1 MSKHHVTARIPEDL
15 YDAIEEIRE
24 TERLDRSAAIARLLE
39 RGVEEW
45 RLERAVEQYRDGDL
59 SLGRA
64 AELADVSLWQFL
76 DELEERSVPVNYSE
90 RDLEADI
97 AALDER

>member
-1 MSKHHVTARIPEDL
+1 VSRHHVTARIPEDL

-24 TERLDRSAAIARLLE
+24 AERLDRSAAIARLLE
-39 RGVEEW
+39 RGVEDW

-64 AELADVSLWQFL
+64 AELAEVSLWQFL

-90 RDLEADI
+90 GDLEADI